1 MRVAAVILVAGLAF
15 CGSARPAPQ
24 QPPVR
29 TITQGLDRIAASGR
43 FSGTVLVGKNGHPLL
58 ERAYGFADTRSRR
71 RNTIGTAFNLASLG
85 KTFTGV
91 AVAQLVQRGA
101 VAFDDPVGR
110 YVHGLPAPIAAVT
123 IGQLLSHTSGLGDF
137 FGDPGYGR
145 LQPKLTTLAAYLPL
159 IAHERLRFSPGARFG
174 YSNSGFLLLGLV
186 IERAS
191 GLSYYDYLRQKI
203 FEPAGMRTAG
213 CYWRAHLPASAAVG
227 YLVPGVPNT
236 DSLPPRGTSAGG
248 CYASATDLLAFA
260 EALLAHRLLNATLT
274 STVTTPKVAAPGGA
288 YGYGF
293 GIRNGRPGDPPTI
306 WHNGGAPG
314 VGSELDINARLGY
327 TVVILAND
335 GPDAVQPVADLVLNA
350 LRVP

>member
-1 MRVAAVILVAGLAF
+1 VRLAAVLALVALVV
-15 CGSARPAPQ
+15 CGPISAAPRV
-24 QPPVR
+24 PLH
-29 TITQGLDRIAASGR
+29 TIAQRLDRLGASGR
-43 FSGTVLVGKNGHPLL
+43 FTGAVLVAKDGHPVL
-58 ERAYGFADTRSRR
+58 ERAYGLADARSHR
-71 RNTIGTAFNLASLG
+71 RNAIATAFGLASLG

-101 VAFDDPVGR
+101 VAFDEPVGR

-137 FGDPGYGR
+137 FGDPGYAR

-159 IAHERLRFSPGARFG
+159 IARERLRFPPGSRFG
-174 YSNSGFLLLGLV
+174 YSNSGYLLLGLV

-191 GLSYYDYLRQKI
+191 GLSYYDYLRRNI
-203 FEPAGMRTAG
+203 FGPARMHSAG
-213 CYWRAHLPASAAVG
+213 CYWRARLPAIAATG
-227 YLVPGVPNT
+227 YLVPGVPNS

-248 CYASATDLLAFA
+248 CYASAKDMLAFA
-260 EALLAHRLLNATLT
+260 DALLGHRLLNTRLT
-274 STVTTPKVAAPGGA
+274 STITTQKVKAPGGG

-293 GIRNGRPGDPPTI
+293 GIRTGRPGDPPTI

-314 VGSELDINARLGY
+314 VGSELDINPRLGY

-335 GPDAVQPVADLVLNA
+335 GPDAVTPVADLVLNG
-350 LRVP
+350 LRIP

>member
-1 MRVAAVILVAGLAF
+1 VIVVAALAV
-15 CGSARPAPQ
+15 CGAVSAEPTRAPV
-24 QPPVR
+24 P
-29 TITQGLDRIAASGR
+29 TIARSLDRIAASGR
-43 FSGTVLVGKNGHPLL
+43 FTGTVLVAKDGHPVL
-58 ERAYGFADTRSRR
+58 ERAYGLADARKHR
-71 RNTIGTAFNLASLG
+71 RNTIGTAFGLASLG

-110 YVHGLPAPIAAVT
+110 YVRGLPAPVAAVT
-123 IGQLLSHTSGLGDF
+123 VAQLLSHTSGLGDF
-137 FGDPGYGR
+137 FGDPGYAR
-145 LQPKLTTLAAYLPL
+145 LQPKLTTLAAYVPL
-159 IAHERLRFSPGARFG
+159 IAHERLRFTPGSRFG
-174 YSNSGFLLLGLV
+174 YSNSGYLLLGLV

-191 GLSYYDYLRQKI
+191 HMSYYDYLRRNI
-203 FEPAGMRTAG
+203 FRPAGMRTAG
-213 CYWRAHLPASAAVG
+213 CYWRAHLPPVAAVG

-248 CYASATDLLAFA
+248 CYASAKDLLAFA
-260 EALLAHRLLNATLT
+260 DALLGHRLLNARLT
-274 STVTTPKVAAPGGA
+274 SIVTSPKVRAPGGG

-293 GIRNGRPGDPPTI
+293 GIRNGRPGDPPTV

-335 GPDAVQPVADLVLNA
+335 GPDAVPPVADLVLNA